1 METTEKIVE
10 AYCRYVKRFF
20 TLPNIKCDG
29 QLEID
34 LLAIDIA
41 GREVPER
48 YHIET
53 SISISTGFSK
63 LTAKPFSVE
72 QLRQRVQQAGQ
83 RRTIDYFVERK
94 FGSPTVAARLEEYG
108 FRPGNYQKVI
118 VTWGWTVDAEARASS
133 EGILLWDFRRMM
145 KEIAALTSTGR
156 IYFTD
161 DTLRTLQLFEKAVHD
176 LGRAGRDA

>member
-10 AYCRYVKRFF
+10 AYCRYVRHLF
-20 TLPNIKCDG
+20 TLPNIKCGG

-34 LLAIDIA
+34 LLAIDLA
-41 GREVPER
+41 VREEPER
-48 YHIET
+48 FHIET

-72 QLRQRVQQAGQ
+72 QLRQRVQQAEQ

-94 FGSPTVAARLEEYG
+94 FGSPTVLSKLAEYG
-108 FRPGNYQKVI
+108 FRPGNYHKVI

-133 EGILLWDFRRMM
+133 EGILLWDFRLMM
-145 KEIAALTSTGR
+145 KEIAAITSAGR
-156 IYFTD
+156 TYFTD

-176 LGRAGRDA
+176 LGRSGRDA